1 MLDREI
7 LRVLPDKQGNWLRMA
22 HTIARS
28 AQHRARQA
36 HGDLLFRS

>member
-1 MLDREI
+1 MLYRKI

-36 HGDLLFRS
+36 HGDLLLRS